1 MKPLALIP
9 VALLVISTASAAAS
23 AQDSPAPSRPIVT
36 IAQFETGRTGWVPP
50 PGFGE
55 TIAELLGQRLVAAG
69 QYRVLDSEYLTR
81 DISGEPGGGVTLE
94 VLRERAAHAGVRYL
108 VLGSLTQFS
117 REQRQRSGG
126 GAAVLGMLVAARFH
140 APIAPVIGGGR
151 SSSTESILSLAVR
164 MIDVQTGEIVATA
177 VGQGT
182 ASRTNRSAMALGIV
196 HGAPLAGGLSSASH
210 GANDAM
216 LGEAV
221 QDALDELADA
231 LARAAARLK

>member
-1 MKPLALIP
+1 MKPLTLIP
-9 VALLVISTASAAAS
+9 AAVLVLGTAAPAF

-36 IAQFETGRTGWVPP
+36 IARFEAGRTGWVPP

-55 TIAELLGQRLVAAG
+55 TIAELLGQRLVDAG
-69 QYRVLDSEYLTR
+69 HYRVLDSEYLTR
-81 DISGEPGGGVTLE
+81 DISGESGGRVTLE
-94 VLRERAAHAGVRYL
+94 VLRERAERAGVRYL
-108 VLGSLTQFS
+108 VIGSLTQFS

-151 SSSTESILSLAVR
+151 SSSTQSILALAVR

-182 ASRTNRSAMALGIV
+182 ASRTNRSAGALGIV
-196 HGAPLAGGLSSASH
+196 HGAPLAGGFSSASH

-216 LGEAV
+216 LGEAI
-221 QDALDELADA
+221 QAALDELGAA
-231 LARAAARLK
+231 LAQAAARMK

>member
-1 MKPLALIP
+1 MKPLTFIP
-9 VALLVISTASAAAS
+9 AAVLVLGMAAPTS

-36 IAQFETGRTGWVPP
+36 IARFETGRTGWVPP

-81 DISGEPGGGVTLE
+81 DISGEPGERVTLE
-94 VLRERAAHAGVRYL
+94 ALRERAAGAGVRYL

-126 GAAVLGMLVAARFH
+126 GAAVLGMLVAARLH

-151 SSSTESILSLAVR
+151 SSSTQSILSLAVR

-182 ASRTNRSAMALGIV
+182 ASRTNRSAMAAGIV

-221 QDALDELADA
+221 QVALDELGAA
-231 LARAAARLK
+231 LAQAAVRMK